1 MKIVPFE
8 CYQGEDFY
16 TPILYQYEV
25 CGVDYPQDITG
36 YDAEMEIRY
45 SADQTG
51 DALVTLIVGNGL
63 VIDGPNGKIE
73 IWIANATTFNMPLG
87 CLVYDLKVTN
97 TQGMVERLFGGT
109 FNVKEMV
116 TQ

>member
-1 MKIVPFE
+1 MNNVPVE
-8 CYQGEDFY
+8 CYQGADFY
-16 TPILYQYEV
+16 LPVLYLFEV
-25 CGVDYPQDITG
+25 CGIDYPQEITG
-36 YDAEMEIRY
+36 YTAKMDIRY
-45 SADQTG
+45 AADQANPPLLSIAVGTG
-51 DALVTLIVGNGL
+51 I

-73 IWIANATTFNMPLG
+73 LWIPNANTLTLPLG

-97 TQGMVERLFGGT
+97 SQGMVERLFGGT